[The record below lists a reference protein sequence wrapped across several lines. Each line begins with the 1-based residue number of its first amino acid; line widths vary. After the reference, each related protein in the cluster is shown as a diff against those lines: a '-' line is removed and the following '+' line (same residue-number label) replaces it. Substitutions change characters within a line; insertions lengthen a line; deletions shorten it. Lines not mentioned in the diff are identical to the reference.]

1 MCGLRARA
9 VKLGARMYGHGSAG
23 YAHVADGRCTSFKRR
38 RARWSSSV
46 LAVAASHVLAAASR
60 AWSSAP
66 LDSSPA
72 LRADLA
78 TEEFMLNLIV
88 PRVAKICP
96 TTKT

>member
-1 MCGLRARA
+1 MVQPATPTWRMGDAPA
-9 VKLGARMYGHGSAG
+9 SSGAAAS
-23 YAHVADGRCTSFKRR
+23 RR